1 MQDSDNSNA
10 SLVPL
15 SSSNHSAMVGRVPPV
30 GSTSSPRSVDSD
42 VNSTGEDSVR
52 MTADRP
58 PQLQQPRSRC
68 DEPNPRKRTATLDTD
83 SLHESHSAQARILQP
98 LPQPCAEPP
107 PSPADVCDPEES
119 KLEEKRRKNRIVQAM
134 LHQRRLDRT
143 ARLQA
148 QVDALERRCATLRA
162 ELLARHHRMVRLW
175 QHVMARVGTW
185 MTYMKRPPGH

>member
-1 MQDSDNSNA
+1 MQDSDNSSA

-30 GSTSSPRSVDSD
+30 GSSPRSVDSD
-42 VNSTGEDSVR
+42 VNSIGEGSVR
-52 MTADRP
+52 VTADRP

-83 SLHESHSAQARILQP
+83 SLHESHSAQVRILQP
-98 LPQPCAEPP
+98 PP
-107 PSPADVCDPEES
+107 PADVSDPEES
-119 KLEEKRRKNRIVQAM
+119 KLEERRRKNRIVQAM

-185 MTYMKRPPGH
+185 MTYMKRPPGK